1 MTTKIIVIEGMSCG
15 HCVNWVTES
24 LKKVDGVQNAEV
36 SLGEKNAVVDFDES
50 LATEDALKAAVAS
63 AGYTV
68 TSVK

>member
-1 MTTKIIVIEGMSCG
+1 MSCG